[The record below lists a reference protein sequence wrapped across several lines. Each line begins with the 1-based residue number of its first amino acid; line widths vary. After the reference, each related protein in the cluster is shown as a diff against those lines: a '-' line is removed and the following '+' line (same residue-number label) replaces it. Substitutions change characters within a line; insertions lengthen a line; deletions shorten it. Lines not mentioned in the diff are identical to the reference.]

1 MNGPLRIIF
10 SVAVLVMWASFGW
23 SLAHG
28 NWSPVLWGVLLAAHA
43 ACAVVFYNFPYIF
56 SYGYAISVLVCNLII
71 VARYPSLPA
80 LLVGG
85 ACVLYGLR
93 LWQFIHARNREASF
107 RGNADRADAAGAS
120 APMGLKISVW
130 IMVSWLMAYQA
141 MTTWNVARSAELTPW
156 LIVGTVIM
164 LAGLALETAA
174 DAQKLAAKRKQPGR
188 WVSDGLY
195 RRIRHP
201 NYLGEI
207 IFQVGLVL
215 AGLASFGTPAG
226 LIAAIV
232 APLYIVALMWYAS
245 EELDAKQ
252 LARYSSDPDYQR
264 HRAGTARLLPG
275 LA

>member
-10 SVAVLVMWASFGW
+10 SVAVLVMWASFAW
-23 SLAHG
+23 SLGHG
-28 NWSPVLWGVLLAAHA
+28 SWTPVLWAVLLAAHA

-56 SYGYAISVLVCNLII
+56 SYGYAISVLVCNLIL
-71 VARYPSLPA
+71 VARYPSLPV

-107 RGNADRADAAGAS
+107 RENADRADAAGARP
-120 APMGLKISVW
+120 PMGLKIGVW

-141 MTTWNVARSAELTPW
+141 MTTWNVARSGELTPW
-156 LIVGTVIM
+156 IIVGTVIM
-164 LAGLALETAA
+164 LAGLALEAIA
-174 DAQKLAAKRKQPGR
+174 DAQKLAAKRTQPGR
-188 WVSDGLY
+188 WVSTGLY

-215 AGLASFGTPAG
+215 AGLASFATPAA
-226 LIAAIV
+226 LIAALV

-245 EELDAKQ
+245 ADLDEKQ
-252 LARYSSDPDYQR
+252 QARYWSDPDYQR
-264 HRAGTARLLPG
+264 YRAGTARVIPG
-275 LA
+275 LP